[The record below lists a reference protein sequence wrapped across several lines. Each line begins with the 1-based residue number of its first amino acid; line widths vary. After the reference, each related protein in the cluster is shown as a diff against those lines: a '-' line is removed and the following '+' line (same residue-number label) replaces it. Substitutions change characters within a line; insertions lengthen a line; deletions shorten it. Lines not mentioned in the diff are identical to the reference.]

1 MDIFKEFITK
11 INQPLK
17 QMGFIKKGNS
27 FYLQV
32 NKNYGVINFQK
43 SRESTKE
50 EIKFTINFGV
60 YSDVLGQLQYDYNNS
75 VKPEVE
81 QCHWLARIGAFMK
94 DSPDFWWEAKIS
106 DDLKSVASIV
116 MDIVQNIA
124 MPEINKRLNDEGLI
138 NCWMNEAF
146 AGTTEIGKFKYVTT
160 LLKTKEDYNTLNQV
174 VKTFMEKSKG
184 KPNASIATDH
194 LKQIKYSN

>member
-1 MDIFKEFITK
+1 
-11 INQPLK
+11 
-17 QMGFIKKGNS
+17 MGFIKKGNS

-50 EIKFTINFGV
+50 EIKFTIKFGV

-194 LKQIKYSN
+194 LKQIEYSN